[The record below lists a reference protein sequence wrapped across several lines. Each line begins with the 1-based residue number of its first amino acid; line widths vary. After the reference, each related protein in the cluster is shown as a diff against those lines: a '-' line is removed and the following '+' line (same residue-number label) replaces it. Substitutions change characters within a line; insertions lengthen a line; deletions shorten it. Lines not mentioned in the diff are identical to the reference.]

1 MDGTKI
7 NTDAAYS
14 ITGDELRAFIERV
27 ELQRAEQAESKERE
41 REIFAEIKSRGF
53 MTRPIRSIIKERAQK
68 PDDVAEESAVL
79 QLYREALGMA

>member
-14 ITGDELRAFIERV
+14 ITADELLAFIERV
-27 ELQRAEQAESKERE
+27 ELERAEQAESKDRE
-41 REIFAEIKSRGF
+41 KEIFAEIKSRGF
-53 MTRPIRSIIKERAQK
+53 MTRPIRSIIKERARSA
-68 PDDVAEESAVL
+68 DDVAEEASVL

>member
-14 ITGDELRAFIERV
+14 ITADELLAFIERV
-27 ELQRAEQAESKERE
+27 ELERAEQAESKERE
-41 REIFAEIKSRGF
+41 KEIFAEIKSRGF
-53 MTRPIRSIIKERAQK
+53 MTRPIRSIIKERARSA
-68 PDDVAEESAVL
+68 DDVAEEASVL